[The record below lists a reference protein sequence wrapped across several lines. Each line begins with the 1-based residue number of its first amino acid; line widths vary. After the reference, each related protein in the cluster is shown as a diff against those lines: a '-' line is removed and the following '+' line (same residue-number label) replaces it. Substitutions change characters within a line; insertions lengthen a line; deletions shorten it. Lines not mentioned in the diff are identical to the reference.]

1 MRAILT
7 FNYDY
12 DARHHFGDGENVW
25 FAIPNDIWV
34 MPPN

>member
-12 DARHHFGDGENVW
+12 DARHHFGDGENIW
-25 FAIPNDIWV
+25 FAIPNVTQV
-34 MPPN
+34 MPPS

>member
-1 MRAILT
+1 MKAIST

-12 DARHHFGDGENVW
+12 DARHHFGDGKNVW
-25 FAIPNDIWV
+25 FAIPNDIWI

>member
-1 MRAILT
+1 LT

-25 FAIPNDIWV
+25 FAIPNDI
-34 MPPN
+34 

>member
-12 DARHHFGDGENVW
+12 NAHHHFGNGENVW
-25 FAIPNDIWV
+25 FAIPNDT
-34 MPPN
+34 